1 MKILKPVGLDLE
13 NLIQDD
19 RKYTWHKNHQGK
31 LGLTSDFVKGKI
43 IRKNIPKM
51 YYFISTLIIAYQ
63 DDYNRCLVSGFD
75 DYVKVHFGTLD
86 DAGINRKKLKQII
99 LFLKN
104 YKIIDFTTDSR
115 MTNVPN
121 QNYYVNTKY
130 YNLLEPYDDKYEIYD
145 IDLEFKKTKMN
156 KKLKIIFNEQP
167 CLRHQYDRQKEM
179 LFDFNSAE
187 KQVNTAFYGNLVDM
201 IQFISYYN
209 MFKRIYNKNFYFV
222 VSDKCNRVF
231 TVINNMPKFLR
242 KYIVD
247 KNNVPMKELDF
258 SNFNVMLLYKI
269 FKEYIDN
276 KEVSDKVKAEFNRYT
291 SDIKD
296 DFYLKVVEYYD
307 RGGYNISREVA
318 KEIVLIHWINAKQ
331 DSYNR
336 DFKIM
341 KKLFPELTKIMIK
354 LKGDSRGSYLNFYN
368 NIMKRESELVNKI
381 IYSRIMNELPSAVV
395 YTIFD
400 GLIVEDEYTSQIQ
413 KIMLEEGEK
422 YIGHEMKVGIK

>member
-1 MKILKPVGLDLE
+1 
-13 NLIQDD
+13 
-19 RKYTWHKNHQGK
+19 
-31 LGLTSDFVKGKI
+31 
-43 IRKNIPKM
+43 
-51 YYFISTLIIAYQ
+51 
-63 DDYNRCLVSGFD
+63 
-75 DYVKVHFGTLD
+75 
-86 DAGINRKKLKQII
+86 
-99 LFLKN
+99 
-104 YKIIDFTTDSR
+104 
-115 MTNVPN
+115 
-121 QNYYVNTKY
+121 
-130 YNLLEPYDDKYEIYD
+130 
-145 IDLEFKKTKMN
+145 MN

-167 CLRHQYDRQKEM
+167 YLRHQYDRQKEM

-187 KQVNTAFYGNLVDM
+187 KQVNTSFYGNLVDM

-247 KNNVPMKELDF
+247 KNNVPMRELDF

-269 FKEYIDN
+269 LKEYIDN
-276 KEVSDKVKAEFNRYT
+276 NEVSDKVKFEFNRYI

-296 DFYLKVVEYYD
+296 DFYLKIVEYYAK
-307 RGGYNISREVA
+307 GGYDISRDLA

-331 DSYNR
+331 DCYNQ

-341 KKLFPELTKIMIK
+341 KKLFPELTKIITK
-354 LKGDSRGSYLNFYN
+354 LKGDSRHSYLNFYN
-368 NIMKRESELVNKI
+368 DIMKRESELVNKI

-400 GLIVEDEYTSQIQ
+400 GIIVEDNFTSQIQ
-413 KIMLEEGEK
+413 KIMMEEGKK
-422 YIGHEMKVGIK
+422 YIGHEMKVKIK